1 MVYLIDIGN
10 KSVFRTRQA
19 IMDEIHAAPALK
31 LLCQKKI
38 LGRLQIWRR
47 CPDAEISCYSLVRE
61 LSPVWNHE
69 LVTPETVHVCKLR
82 ALTGQVSQAKFS
94 QDYVT
99 DVIRQ
104 SDVAEPD
111 SRRPPWRIHLIPLA
125 FDPLA
130 EEDCSTCCLVAQ
142 CHELLTSVVDNLIQR
157 ALKIHRMDFGSS
169 LPTSHHYRV
178 LTVSVERSIPS
189 GSHAPAVSWTKA
201 IPRTDFIDRVCSL
214 AGTTIRELFIVSFSQ
229 SLNQCYNQS
238 GMLRSDSVVKL
249 IKGREESSIY
259 FVWKA

>member
-1 MVYLIDIGN
+1 MPKENFGKTSNLAPLPRRRNQLLLTRSRTVPSVEPRARHSRNSARTQTESID
-10 KSVFRTRQA
+10 V
-19 IMDEIHAAPALK
+19 
-31 LLCQKKI
+31 
-38 LGRLQIWRR
+38 
-47 CPDAEISCYSLVRE
+47 
-61 LSPVWNHE
+61 
-69 LVTPETVHVCKLR
+69 
-82 ALTGQVSQAKFS
+82 QVSQAKFS